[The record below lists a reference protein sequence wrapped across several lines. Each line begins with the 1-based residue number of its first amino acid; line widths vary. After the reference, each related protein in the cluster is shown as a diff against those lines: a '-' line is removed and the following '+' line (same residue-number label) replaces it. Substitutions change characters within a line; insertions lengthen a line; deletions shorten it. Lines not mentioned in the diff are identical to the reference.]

1 MKEPRT
7 KRVAAFIDGQ
17 NLFYAAKYAFGY
29 RFPNYDPLRLAKEI
43 CGQFEDWS
51 LADTSFYTGV
61 PSPQLNRE
69 LNSFWVKKLQVMST
83 RGVRTYSGRVTA
95 RGAEKGVDIRIA
107 LDVIQTARAGLA
119 DVILIF
125 SQDQDLAEVAAEIR
139 VIAREDD
146 RWIKVASAYP
156 VGPGTTNRRGVD
168 RTDWIRIDQATYDR
182 CIDPL
187 DYRRPLEGQ
196 SPPE

>member
-1 MKEPRT
+1 MREPQK
-7 KRVAAFIDGQ
+7 KRVAAFVDGQ
-17 NLFYAAKYAFGY
+17 NLYYAAKYAFGY
-29 RFPNYDPLRLAKEI
+29 GVPNYDPLLLANEV
-43 CGQFEDWS
+43 CNQFEDWV
-51 LADTSFYTGV
+51 LVETCFYTGV
-61 PSPQLNRE
+61 PSPRRSPE
-69 LNSFWVKKLQVMST
+69 LNAFWVKKLQVMST
-83 RGVRTYSGRVTA
+83 RGVRTYSGRVTP

-107 LDVIQTARAGLA
+107 LDVISTARAGLA

-156 VGPGTTNRRGVD
+156 VGPGTANKRGID
-168 RTDWIRIDQATYDR
+168 RTDWLRIDRATYDR

-187 DYRRPLEGQ
+187 DYWRPLEGQ
-196 SPPE
+196 GSAE